1 MYYEITYT
9 CQGEE
14 MTENGVAYVWLRDE
28 APDDDDAD
36 CPCGCGK
43 PDCDCQDKDCTGGC
57 QNSGCGDGHN
67 FTKLEAVPAS
77 CLGLGYA
84 RYLCADCGKVEKRDY
99 TAALGHAWQSIVI
112 READCET
119 DGKILETCRRC
130 GETNV
135 VSSPKGEHRYEA
147 YSVAATCTMPGHTV
161 RECAVCGDRH
171 ITNITAALP
180 HKYQAQT
187 IPAGCESGG
196 RTVHCCA
203 GCGSSFVTDYTA
215 PLGHSWDE
223 GHSVTV
229 STCTGQ
235 GVTEYRCVRC
245 GFHRLEASAA
255 EGHTPGPAA
264 GCETAQLCTQC
275 GAVIQAALG
284 HHITENVTAAT
295 CEDMGYTAYTCENC
309 GLSYKTDY
317 LQALGHDY
325 AAAVTDPTCTAG
337 GFTTH
342 TCTRCGESY
351 TDTPTEALGHDWDAG
366 TKLTSPTCNTEGL
379 LEHHCTRCDASYLEA
394 LSPAGHKESG
404 WIVDKEPTA
413 FDEGHRHRE
422 CEHCGAVLEQET
434 LDKLGNTGD
443 TDGRGEANVG
453 GYLVIVTDT
462 NTGDPVANAHVV
474 LNRDHTFSI
483 RLPRGRLLDS
493 EKQTTV
499 TILLK
504 KDRSPLSGLGVTV
517 TDRNDNRS
525 TGRTNVRGQLTVPT
539 ASGSTGG
546 NTTVGGKDENDEKLT
561 LTVKVSDYESGRTI
575 GDAVVTISKDGR
587 VTVKLPRREKMDADN
602 RILVTV
608 TDHRKRPLAG
618 IDVTVKDSQGQSAG
632 GETDKDGKL
641 VVPAGKARHS
651 AYIVGYP
658 DGTFG
663 PGRTMTRAEASAI
676 FARLLAEKKEEK
688 IPAAAYTRFR
698 DVPFASWYSGY
709 VQYLGGYGVVVGRTG
724 GVFAPDAP
732 ITRAEFTAMAVR
744 FLAAYGTEKTALFN
758 DYFFYD
764 VAASDWSASYIQ
776 EAALHGWVIGYGDG
790 TFRGEVPISRAE
802 AVTLV
807 NRLLEREADE
817 AYIEKNLRSLY
828 TFVDLGKNHWA
839 YWAVMEAANAHTA
852 KTSNPEAWSK

>member
-1 MYYEITYT
+1 M
-9 CQGEE
+9 
-14 MTENGVAYVWLRDE
+14 
-28 APDDDDAD
+28 
-36 CPCGCGK
+36 
-43 PDCDCQDKDCTGGC
+43 
-57 QNSGCGDGHN
+57 
-67 FTKLEAVPAS
+67 
-77 CLGLGYA
+77 
-84 RYLCADCGKVEKRDY
+84 
-99 TAALGHAWQSIVI
+99 
-112 READCET
+112 
-119 DGKILETCRRC
+119 
-130 GETNV
+130 
-135 VSSPKGEHRYEA
+135 
-147 YSVAATCTMPGHTV
+147 
-161 RECAVCGDRH
+161 
-171 ITNITAALP
+171 
-180 HKYQAQT
+180 
-187 IPAGCESGG
+187 
-196 RTVHCCA
+196 
-203 GCGSSFVTDYTA
+203 
-215 PLGHSWDE
+215 
-223 GHSVTV
+223 TV

-483 RLPRGRLLDS
+483 RRPRGRLLDS
-493 EKQTTV
+493 EQQTTV
-499 TILLK
+499 TILRK

-817 AYIEKNLRSLY
+817 AYIEKNLRNLY
-828 TFVDLGKNHWA
+828 TFVDLSKHHWA
-839 YWAVMEAANAHTA
+839 YLAVMEAANAHTA
-852 KTSNPEAWSK
+852 KSSNPETWNK